1 MAGLL
6 FDLGLISLFVL
17 FLYLFYMI
25 SYWVGLY
32 FIAPIIC
39 WPLFIL
45 KDIYACS
52 QYQCLGFGKSKGKQ
66 VPIFK
71 VKTNVVYLGLTFI
84 SHRKARKANH
94 AS

>member
-1 MAGLL
+1 MANFLL
-6 FDLGLISLFVL
+6 DLGLILLLVLLLYFVH
-17 FLYLFYMI
+17 MI

-39 WPLFIL
+39 WPLGAI
-45 KDIYACS
+45 KDIYACK
-52 QYQCLGFGKSKGKQ
+52 QYQCLGFGTCKGKA

-71 VKTNVVYLGLTFI
+71 VKTNEVYVGLTFI
-84 SHRKARKANH
+84 SHRKARAINH